1 MFRTFVVALDLGDD
15 GDRALPVVEALA
27 SRGPV
32 AVELVTVSS
41 PGMPAEADSWE
52 LERRAARFS
61 NCRATWNVI
70 VDSDIARGLLQHV
83 AGRPDSVLVM
93 TTSARRPL
101 TAALF
106 GGVVHDVLRNTDG
119 PVLLVGPQV
128 VMRVALGTTL
138 IACVDASDAATW
150 AVPAIVSWQRALS
163 GMPPRVVEVVPDD
176 GGHATT
182 SQQHV
187 NAMTSLLAID
197 RVEAVATVVHHD
209 DPVIGLEQVADR
221 VPGAIYVTASG
232 RYTDGR
238 PHLHSTTRDLVRRA
252 TRPVL
257 IVPARP
263 TAASTGT
270 VGTDDCRVHR
280 PFRNMVVLPPYRL
293 ATPQVAPSAQSPL
306 RQPSMM

>member
-27 SRGPV
+27 SRGPM

-83 AGRPDSVLVM
+83 AGRPESVLVM

-128 VMRVALGTTL
+128 DDEGRARHHPDRLRRRQRCCDVGRARHRVLA
-138 IACVDASDAATW
+138 ASLVRHAAT
-150 AVPAIVSWQRALS
+150 SR
-163 GMPPRVVEVVPDD
+163 
-176 GGHATT
+176 
-182 SQQHV
+182 
-187 NAMTSLLAID
+187 
-197 RVEAVATVVHHD
+197 
-209 DPVIGLEQVADR
+209 
-221 VPGAIYVTASG
+221 
-232 RYTDGR
+232 
-238 PHLHSTTRDLVRRA
+238 
-252 TRPVL
+252 
-257 IVPARP
+257 
-263 TAASTGT
+263 
-270 VGTDDCRVHR
+270 
-280 PFRNMVVLPPYRL
+280 
-293 ATPQVAPSAQSPL
+293 
-306 RQPSMM
+306 